1 MLGVG
6 CLEDGVDVLAMWWC
20 LLLGA
25 AGVNATTTVLDDAT
39 MVKAM
44 TPAAV
49 MSCIMAAVS
58 VALVRFD
65 GGAEDWILD

>member
-6 CLEDGVDVLAMWWC
+6 CLEYGVDVLVMWF
-20 LLLGA
+20 GA
-25 AGVNATTTVLDDAT
+25 AGANATTTVPADAT

-44 TPAAV
+44 MPAAV
-49 MSCIMAAVS
+49 MGCIMAAVS

-65 GGAEDWILD
+65 GGVEDWILD